1 MADDSIFG
9 EIPGYGIGSWFESR
23 EALKAAGLH
32 RHIQAGISGN
42 SLQGADAIVVS
53 GGYADD
59 VDEGDRLLY
68 TGQGGQDEKKR
79 QVSDQV
85 LSRGNLALV
94 NSEINGLP
102 VRVIKGNSK
111 DGYRYDGLFTVER
124 HFVEP
129 SVDGPLIFRFEMQ
142 RCSTVDGASWP
153 SPVSNKS
160 DRQAPTGNQNPA
172 LSISTVQRVV
182 RNTAVSQWIKN
193 HYEFT
198 CQICG
203 TQIQTPSGPYAEGAH
218 IRPVGGEHAGKD
230 VIENLLCLCANC
242 HIRFDKG
249 SLYLESEYVVD
260 RVSGESQI
268 LLIKPPHQ
276 IDQDSADYHRDRF
289 APLGL

>member
-1 MADDSIFG
+1 MAIASIFG
-9 EIPGYGIGSWFESR
+9 EVAGYESGSWFESR
-23 EALKAAGLH
+23 KAVKAAGLH
-32 RHIQAGISGN
+32 RHIEAGISGDP
-42 SLQGADAIVVS
+42 SQGADAIVIS

-59 VDEGDRLLY
+59 VDEGNRLLY
-68 TGQGGQDEKKR
+68 TGQGGQDAKKR
-79 QVSDQV
+79 QVADQV

-102 VRVIKGNSK
+102 VRVIKGSKK
-111 DGYRYDGLFTVER
+111 DGYRYDGLFTVDR

-142 RCSTVDGASWP
+142 RCSAADGVSWP
-153 SPVSNKS
+153 SPLADK
-160 DRQAPTGNQNPA
+160 RLQAPAGNQTPA

-182 RNTAVSQWIKN
+182 RNSAVSQWIKT
-193 HYEFT
+193 HYDFT

-218 IRPVGGEHAGKD
+218 IRPVGGEHAGRD

-249 SLYLESEYVVD
+249 SLYLDSGYVVD
-260 RVSGESQI
+260 RVSGQSE
-268 LLIKPPHQ
+268 LLLTKPPHQ
-276 IDQDSADYHRDRF
+276 IDQKSAAYHRDRF
-289 APLGL
+289 APHGL